1 MTNTPARSFNF
12 WPWLPVF
19 VIGAAVIANTAIIL
33 VAKRVSP
40 QKVEEQAYAASMHFD
55 TDKAAAE
62 AFTARGLKLSVS
74 APDPA
79 TLHLSISGGAS
90 GASGAG
96 EVRLY
101 RPDAP
106 GADRTVVWADVAQPL
121 TIPLSRQGVWRL
133 DLRLSA
139 SDGER
144 LAAKTIIDTLGG
156 RSP

>member
-1 MTNTPARSFNF
+1 MSAKSFNF
-12 WPWLPVF
+12 WPWLPLF
-19 VIGAAVIANTAIIL
+19 VIGAAAIANGAIIV

-40 QKVEEQAYAASMHFD
+40 QKVEEQPYAASVHFD
-55 TDKAAAE
+55 ADKAAGE
-62 AFTARGLKLSVS
+62 AFTARGLRLAVA
-74 APDPA
+74 APDPN
-79 TLHLSISGGAS
+79 TLQLSISGN
-90 GASGAG
+90 ASGAG

-121 TIPLSRQGVWRL
+121 TIPLTRHGVWRL

-144 LAAKTIIDTLGG
+144 LAAKTVIDTLGG

>member
-1 MTNTPARSFNF
+1 MTTPAARPFNF

-19 VIGAAVIANTAIIL
+19 VIGAAVIANGAIIL
-33 VAKRVSP
+33 VARRVNP
-40 QKVEEQAYAASMHFD
+40 QKVEEQAYAASIHFD
-55 TDKAAAE
+55 SDKAAAE
-62 AFTARGLKLSVS
+62 AFTARGLRLAV
-74 APDPA
+74 ATPDA
-79 TLHLSISGGAS
+79 NTLHLSISG

-106 GADRTVVWADVAQPL
+106 GADRTVVWVDVAQPL
-121 TIPLSRQGVWRL
+121 TIPLTRHGVWRL

-139 SDGER
+139 SDGAR
-144 LAAKTIIDTLGG
+144 LAAKTVIDTLGG